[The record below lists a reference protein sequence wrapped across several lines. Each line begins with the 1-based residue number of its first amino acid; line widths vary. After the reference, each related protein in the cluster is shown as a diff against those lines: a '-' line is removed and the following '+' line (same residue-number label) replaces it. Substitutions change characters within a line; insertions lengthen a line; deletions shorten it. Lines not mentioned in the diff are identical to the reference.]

1 MLHGSYS
8 LEQFLVLQKTLQ
20 YVISS
25 FGNPTSYARID
36 SPHGKVDFY
45 HINPTVQ
52 VIVVLVDTAEVAEEY
67 LNGNTNEALRKPIT
81 MLSTYATVGASAGN
95 MSQKPFVENNGYL
108 QYNFTEIIYY
118 CLDTAAGNYAFPGVG
133 GLVGGIVGGAF
144 GGVIGGAVGRY
155 YGVDDG
161 GTIVK
166 NLDLRRHV

>member
-67 LNGNTNEALRKPIT
+67 LNGNTDAKKTNN
-81 MLSTYATVGASAGN
+81 YAVYLCYRWSKRRQV